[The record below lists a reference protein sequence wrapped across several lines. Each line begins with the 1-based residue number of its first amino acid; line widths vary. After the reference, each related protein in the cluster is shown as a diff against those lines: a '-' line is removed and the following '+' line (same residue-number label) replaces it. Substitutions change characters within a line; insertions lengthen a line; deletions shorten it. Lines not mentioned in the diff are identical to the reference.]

1 MEKLFLKAKHWQ
13 IFILVFGIPLVFQVI
28 FIFRFLSNLNF
39 MMEPDLNDIIAYTR
53 YILII
58 VMIVMVIT
66 YSWFWSMAIGL
77 QYKVPTGVK
86 MKVTLFKIFFIMPIV
101 YLVLFSVF
109 VLSILTS
116 GEFPNPFIILII
128 LPVHFFVIFCSIYC
142 IHFIAKTIKTVE
154 LQREVKF
161 SDFVAEFFMMW
172 FYPIGVWIL
181 QPRINKFIESESS
194 Y

>member
-1 MEKLFLKAKHWQ
+1 MERLFLKAKHWQ
-13 IFILVFGIPLVFQVI
+13 IFILVFGIPLAFQMI

-39 MMEPDLNDIIAYTR
+39 MMEPDLNDIFAYTR
-53 YILII
+53 SILI
-58 VMIVMVIT
+58 MVMVVMLIT

-77 QYKVPTGVK
+77 QKKVQAEVK
-86 MKVTLFKIFFIMPIV
+86 MKVTLFKVFFIVPIV
-101 YLVLFSVF
+101 YIILFSIF
-109 VLSILTS
+109 ILSILNS

-128 LPVHFFVIFCSIYC
+128 LPVHFFVIFCSFYC

-161 SDFVAEFFMMW
+161 SDFVAEFFLIW

-181 QPRINKFIESESS
+181 QPRINKFIETES
-194 Y
+194 